1 MFNLRSLMPKDARQ
15 TLALCIV
22 WGSLAACTGLC
33 LLAPAKHPVDI
44 GPGEPRT
51 ERGHDFACG
60 HGPVGPRRRN
70 LLELAQLSAIAR
82 T

>member
-22 WGSLAACTGLC
+22 WGALAACSGLC

-44 GPGEPRT
+44 GPGEPR
-51 ERGHDFACG
+51 
-60 HGPVGPRRRN
+60 
-70 LLELAQLSAIAR
+70 LSAVMISLAA
-82 T
+82 TGL